1 MAGRLA
7 ALRRSPPPT
16 APHTMANNKNMDALL
31 KWSIAQ
37 QGADDAAAAASGQ
50 PSMAAVA
57 SDIAAGRRP
66 DLADP
71 GLFDAIMGKSEATM
85 MREELGAALDEKR
98 TEEDRVTALDN
109 FEMVSGGGSGGG
121 VAERGEAPCRLW
133 CCGTYGRCI
142 QHALSSARS
151 LVCVCSS

>member
-1 MAGRLA
+1 
-7 ALRRSPPPT
+7 
-16 APHTMANNKNMDALL
+16 MANNKNMDALL

-37 QGADDAAAAASGQ
+37 QGADDAAAAANGQ

-98 TEEDRVTALDN
+98 TEQDRVTALDN
-109 FEMVSGGGSGGG
+109 FEMVSAARWRS
-121 VAERGEAPCRLW
+121 VAEEDEGFCGDGGRAEGCCTCATRGDLRF
-133 CCGTYGRCI
+133 R
-142 QHALSSARS
+142 RS
-151 LVCVCSS
+151 LCG